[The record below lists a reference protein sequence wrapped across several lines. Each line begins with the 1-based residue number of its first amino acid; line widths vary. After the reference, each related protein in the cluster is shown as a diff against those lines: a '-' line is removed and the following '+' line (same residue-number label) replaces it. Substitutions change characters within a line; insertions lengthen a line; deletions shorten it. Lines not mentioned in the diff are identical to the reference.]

1 MVLLA
6 GLLPNPKLETSV
18 LSISLNTCA
27 MVYMIPLGLS
37 GATRV
42 SNELGAGRPQA
53 ARLAA
58 CTAVF
63 LVATEGVVA
72 AIVLILV
79 RKLWGY
85 CYSTE
90 EEVVAYVA
98 EMLVLLA
105 GSHFLDVYDL
115 IAYHNSGTARGCGWQ
130 KIGAIVNLGAYYLF
144 GIPAGV
150 ILAFVYHFGGKG
162 LWLGITLAL
171 FAQALLLLIVTLQT
185 NWEKQA
191 KKAADRVTSEL
202 PNIEENTE

>member
-1 MVLLA
+1 MYGFVYLIGFLL
-6 GLLPNPKLETSV
+6 SV
-18 LSISLNTCA
+18 
-27 MVYMIPLGLS
+27 
-37 GATRV
+37 RV

-58 CTAVF
+58 CAAVL

-72 AIVLILV
+72 AIVLISV

-90 EEVVAYVA
+90 EEVVEYVA

-105 GSHFLDVYDL
+105 GSHFLDGIQSVL
-115 IAYHNSGTARGCGWQ
+115 SGTARGCGWQ
-130 KIGAIVNLGAYYLF
+130 KIGAVVNLGAYYLF

-150 ILAFVYHFGGKG
+150 ILAFVYHIGGKG

-171 FAQALLLLIVTLQT
+171 FAQALLLFVVTLQT
-185 NWEKQA
+185 NWEKEA
-191 KKAADRVTSEL
+191 NKAADRVVPEL
-202 PNIEENTE
+202 VNIEENAELTLSRD